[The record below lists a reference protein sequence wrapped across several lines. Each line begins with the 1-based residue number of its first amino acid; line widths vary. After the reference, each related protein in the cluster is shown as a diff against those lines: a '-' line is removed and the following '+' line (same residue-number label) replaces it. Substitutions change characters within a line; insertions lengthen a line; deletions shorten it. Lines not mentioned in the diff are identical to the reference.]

1 MNGSQAENRIFTFST
16 FNALIT
22 VLKIEELPCR
32 FGRAIFFIKPLDKVR
47 ILCYNT
53 CNSTDNTVNTND
65 ADFTE
70 RRIIVLNIRLEGKR
84 PIYEQL
90 YNGIARL
97 VSAGELSADEKLPAV
112 REVAKQFGI
121 NPNTVQKAY
130 SLLEQAGVI
139 YSMPAKGSYV
149 SGEKSAA
156 EAVKNDTLKRVESE
170 IRLAFRAGVGI
181 DEIKSLAEDIWS
193 EERNGDTDD

>member
-1 MNGSQAENRIFTFST
+1 M
-16 FNALIT
+16 
-22 VLKIEELPCR
+22 
-32 FGRAIFFIKPLDKVR
+32 
-47 ILCYNT
+47 
-53 CNSTDNTVNTND
+53 
-65 ADFTE
+65 
-70 RRIIVLNIRLEGKR
+70 LNIRLEGKR

-97 VSAGELSADEKLPAV
+97 VSVGELSADEKLPAV